1 MENQENKPKETEVKK
16 DAVKAATT
24 KPKKEPLDKQDILC
38 FSGALFLLVLAF
50 LPMILRGL
58 DPNYS
63 SDGPITEEEVVVQDM
78 IKKMVCN
85 KHVEQEGYIYLIEIT
100 STYKNGS
107 VQVSDIKYTVTLNA
121 GSGLTYEDARIEE
134 YDAIIALESKGINNN
149 ENINVFLVKVDYRL
163 DGTLRNNEALASHNK
178 MLQLQRQAYT
188 NENYDCSVM
197 EGKL

>member
-1 MENQENKPKETEVKK
+1 MENQENKPKEEEVKK

-24 KPKKEPLDKQDILC
+24 KGKKEPLDKQDIIC
-38 FSGALFLLVLAF
+38 FSGALFLLVMAF

-63 SDGPITEEEVVVQDM
+63 SDGPVTEEEVVVQDI
-78 IKKMVCN
+78 IKKMSCN

-107 VQVSDIKYTVTLNA
+107 IQVSDIKYTVTLNA

-134 YDAIIALESKGINNN
+134 YDSIIAVESAGINNN

-178 MLQLQRQAYT
+178 MLQLQRQAYQ
-188 NENYDCSVM
+188 NENYTCSVM

>member
-85 KHVEQEGYIYLIEIT
+85 KHVEQEGYIYW
-100 STYKNGS
+100 
-107 VQVSDIKYTVTLNA
+107 
-121 GSGLTYEDARIEE
+121 
-134 YDAIIALESKGINNN
+134 
-149 ENINVFLVKVDYRL
+149 RL
-163 DGTLRNNEALASHNK
+163 
-178 MLQLQRQAYT
+178 
-188 NENYDCSVM
+188 
-197 EGKL
+197 